1 MARKTI
7 PFRNTGFGFASKMK
21 YELRAAIA
29 FRRGNGALRFP
40 EARNKVKVHKY
51 FERLAVVSV
60 FAAFAVGAHAAQLDT
75 DARTAIPSDV
85 QQIIVVDYR
94 AMQNSPAA
102 MDLKSRILP
111 PELKQLEEAL
121 KVSGFN
127 ENHDVDELAFAA
139 FRAGGSEQGVR
150 TVGIAQ
156 GQFSLPDIMASFKKK
171 KIKAKLIRTNQ
182 LYPMGG
188 SGMTVVFLNPT
199 TMVFGSSDA
208 LRSALDARDGLAP
221 NFLTNQSM
229 VDEMAQVDSQP
240 VWSILDQKGTQFMM
254 KGLLGQA
261 SQLTDYDQIKKR
273 LLGSH
278 YTMNFQN
285 GVKFSL
291 QVSTPDTFTAAT
303 LSSLLNAAAMYEKVS
318 GTTIEKQAIDATT
331 IDSSAGDLNV
341 NYASSDSQFS
351 ALLESPLF
359 QTVVK

>member
-1 MARKTI
+1 VKTRKLI
-7 PFRNTGFGFASKMK
+7 GS
-21 YELRAAIA
+21 
-29 FRRGNGALRFP
+29 
-40 EARNKVKVHKY
+40 
-51 FERLAVVSV
+51 LAVASICTA
-60 FAAFAVGAHAAQLDT
+60 FTAAAYAAQLDT
-75 DARTAIPSDV
+75 DARTAIPAAV
-85 QQIIVVDYR
+85 QQVIVVDYR

-102 MDLKSRILP
+102 MDLKARILP

-121 KVSGFN
+121 KASGFN

-139 FRAGGSEQGVR
+139 FRTDAAGGVQ

-156 GQFSLPDIMASFKKK
+156 GQFSVPDILASFKKK
-171 KIKAKLIRTNQ
+171 HIKPKLIRANQ
-182 LYPMGG
+182 LYPMGA

-199 TMVFGSSDA
+199 TMVFGSNDS
-208 LRSALDARDGLAP
+208 LRSALSARDGLSP
-221 NFLTNQSM
+221 NFLTNQAM
-229 VDEMAQVDSQP
+229 IDQMGRVDSQP

-254 KGLLGQA
+254 KSLLGQA

-273 LLGSH
+273 LLTSS

-291 QVSTPDTFTAAT
+291 LVATPDTFTAAT

-318 GTTIEKQAIDATT
+318 GTAIEKQAIDATT
-331 IDSSAGDLNV
+331 IDSAGGSLEV

-351 ALLESPLF
+351 ALLQSPLF

>member
-1 MARKTI
+1 MRI
-7 PFRNTGFGFASKMK
+7 I
-21 YELRAAIA
+21 RAQT
-29 FRRGNGALRFP
+29 GNGAGVPSRG
-40 EARNKVKVHKY
+40 ARNEVKK
-51 FERLAVVSV
+51 FIERLAVASV
-60 FAAFAVGAHAAQLDT
+60 FTALAAGAFAAQLDT

-102 MDLKSRILP
+102 MDLKARILP
-111 PELKQLEEAL
+111 PELKQLEDAL
-121 KVSGFN
+121 KASGFN
-127 ENHDVDELAFAA
+127 ENHDVEELAFAA
-139 FRAGGSEQGVR
+139 FRTGSNNGVQ

-156 GQFSLPDIMASFKKK
+156 GQFSVPEILANFKKK
-171 KIKAKLIRTNQ
+171 GIKPKLIRTNQ

-188 SGMTVVFLNPT
+188 SGLTVVFLNPT
-199 TMVFGSSDA
+199 TMIFGSNDA
-208 LRSALDARDGLAP
+208 LRLALLARDGLAP
-221 NFLTNQSM
+221 NFLTNQTM
-229 VDEMAQVDSQP
+229 VDQMGRVDSQP
-240 VWSILDQKGTQFMM
+240 VWSILDQQGTQFMM

-273 LLGSH
+273 LLGSR

-318 GTTIEKQAIDATT
+318 GTAIEKQAIDATT
-331 IDSSAGDLNV
+331 IDSNAGDLEV

-351 ALLESPLF
+351 ALLQSPLF
-359 QTVVK
+359 QNVVK